1 VQHPQASLL
10 RAAAR
15 FAAKASGAAF
25 DEIADGA
32 NAVGLARV
40 GAMPL
45 SNGRDAGAMLAQP
58 PKALVT
64 WHAGSQDTSSSAAYD
79 HARSAA
85 QFHVYIG
92 AYACDGVRRTAHAV
106 LPIGL
111 PPETDGSYVNLD
123 GVVQRVAAGA
133 KLPGDAR
140 PGWRV
145 LRALG
150 AQLGLDDFDFVD
162 FRGAEEEMAGEFGM
176 KSAAASGKIAEVP
189 NTTSGLVR
197 IATVPIY
204 RGDAVLRRCPA
215 LQSHPLT
222 GKTLVGLHADDAK
235 ALGLADGDR
244 AKVVSDGVSV
254 ELPVAISRAVPRGA
268 AWIDA
273 TWRETR
279 ALPATGSALKVAKA

>member
-1 VQHPQASLL
+1 
-10 RAAAR
+10 
-15 FAAKASGAAF
+15 
-25 DEIADGA
+25 
-32 NAVGLARV
+32 
-40 GAMPL
+40 
-45 SNGRDAGAMLAQP
+45 MLAQP

-79 HARSAA
+79 RARSAPD
-85 QFHVYIG
+85 FHVYIG
-92 AYACDGVRRTAHAV
+92 AFACDGVRRTAHAV

-111 PPETDGSYVNLD
+111 PPETDGSYVNVD
-123 GVVQRVAAGA
+123 GIAQTCAAGA

-162 FRGAEEEMAGEFGM
+162 FIGAEEEMAGEFGM

-189 NTTSGLVR
+189 AAAKGLVR

-204 RGDAVLRRCPA
+204 RSDAVLRRCPA
-215 LQSHPLT
+215 LQAHPLT
-222 GKTLVGLHADDAK
+222 GKATVGLHVDDAK
-235 ALGLADGDR
+235 ALGLAEGDR
-244 AKVVSDGVSV
+244 AKVEGEGVSA
-254 ELPVAISRAVPRGA
+254 ELPVEISRAVPRGA

-279 ALPATGSALKVAKA
+279 ALPPTGSSLTVVKA